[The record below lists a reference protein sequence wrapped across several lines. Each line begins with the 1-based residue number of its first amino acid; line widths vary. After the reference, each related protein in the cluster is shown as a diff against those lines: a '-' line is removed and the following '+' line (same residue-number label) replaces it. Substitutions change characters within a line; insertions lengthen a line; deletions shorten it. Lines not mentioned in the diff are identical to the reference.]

1 MKLPTL
7 AIFVVSFL
15 LVSGEKAR
23 FDNYRVYS
31 LKIQNEKQLEA
42 LQDLE
47 NFQSSMFYL
56 EAPISIYKSA
66 EIIVPPHKFADIA
79 DFFDEFKIENV
90 IRVDNLQKLIDEE
103 QPKIS
108 PRGTFGWDKYY
119 DLPDIYNWLDEL
131 LQQYPDILTNYDV
144 GTSYKNR
151 TIRAVKLSKKKN
163 NSTVF
168 IESTIHAREW
178 ISVATATYILNALL
192 TSNDPEVQSLAQN
205 YDWIIVPVLNVD
217 GFAYTHSNNRL
228 WRKTRQPYG
237 SGCVGADPNRNFDFH
252 HNDVGSSSNPCSEI
266 FAGPKPFSEPE
277 ALALSKFVESIG
289 SINLYIAFHSYS
301 QLLMFP
307 YGHTTDPAPN
317 HDDMLQIGEK
327 TIEAIAKR
335 YGTDYKTGDSATTI
349 YLTSGSSVDWAY
361 RVAKVPIT
369 YTFEFRDKGQNGF
382 ILPADQ
388 IIPNSE
394 EILDG
399 LVAMVKEAK
408 ELNYL

>member
-1 MKLPTL
+1 MKLLTL
-7 AIFVVSFL
+7 AIFAVSFL

-23 FDNYRVYS
+23 FDDHRVYS

-47 NFQSSMFYL
+47 NSQSGMFYL
-56 EAPISIYKSA
+56 EAPISIHKLA
-66 EIIVPPHKFADIA
+66 EIIVPPHKFADMTEL
-79 DFFDEFKIENV
+79 FDKLEIENRITV
-90 IRVDNLQKLIDEE
+90 NNLQKLIDEE
-103 QPKIS
+103 QPKLS
-108 PRGTFGWDKYY
+108 SRTTFGWDKYY
-119 DLPDIYNWLDEL
+119 DLPAIYNWLDEI
-131 LQQYPDILTNYDV
+131 LQEYPDILTNYDV
-144 GTSYKNR
+144 GTSYENR

-163 NSTVF
+163 NATIF

-178 ISVATATYILNALL
+178 ITVATTTYILNEFL
-192 TSNDPEVQSLAQN
+192 TSNDPEVQALAEN

-217 GFAYTHSNNRL
+217 GYSFTHSNNRM

-237 SGCVGADPNRNFDFH
+237 SGCVGADPNRNWDFH

-266 FAGPKPFSEPE
+266 YAGPKPFSEPE

-289 SINLYIAFHSYS
+289 KVNLYISFHSYS

-317 HDDMLQIGEK
+317 HDDMLQIGEQ
-327 TIEAIAKR
+327 TVDAISER
-335 YGTDYKTGDSATTI
+335 YGTDYETGDIASTI
-349 YLTSGSSVDWAY
+349 YLASGSSIDWAY
-361 RVAKVPIT
+361 GVAKVPIT
-369 YTFEFRDKGQNGF
+369 YTFEFRDKGKNGF

-394 EILDG
+394 EVLDG
-399 LVAMVKEAK
+399 LIAMAKEAK